1 MDIETEKVIELVF
14 PEGIPDSWKENP
26 DFYQY
31 LSKLGGFDIDQ
42 LNKEP
47 DHLVDEKNAVLQNTQ
62 DLVFANYKTFIQTAE
77 SSREIFKQFN
87 ETENRLENL
96 TKDIPRFIEKCQL
109 FCDASKDINSHR
121 RLNGL
126 TLNRSGEL
134 LEILEMPQLMESC
147 LRSNQYNEALEI
159 SQYARQ
165 LGTKHGDI
173 PIVASVVAEIENS
186 WSSMVGQVVGSLR
199 GDLPLP
205 RCLQLVGL
213 LRSMDAFTEP
223 ELRIKFLQARDSWLQ
238 GLLSA
243 IPNEDPNF
251 HLTKTI
257 ELSRIHL
264 FNIITQYRAMFS
276 DQDHISLGR
285 DISINESAIFYHW
298 LEEKISQFL
307 GTLEQDL
314 PGVNSIDSIL
324 GQCTYFAL
332 SFGRVGADF
341 TGRMSAIFVKVIG
354 DKVEANIWRATKKF
368 EKDMETFTLIN
379 KVQRS
384 DVKVENVAPS
394 ENPPEQLMEFYPLA
408 EYCNG
413 LIATFNEFRLCS
425 PIALSQNFTKLM
437 QESLSCVAKAML
449 FFYKQE
455 QQAFT
460 ANERENMLKF
470 VDCLSEQLI
479 PYVQFCIH
487 ALFPANQIATHL
499 EISPIQSQKEGV
511 TYLNEKLILEPLAT
525 LLPIRDIPKDSFLH
539 EFPISETFKTK
550 ELENFPTKISLD
562 ENINLENLTITTTV
576 SEGETITEM
585 REERNV
591 DMEIS
596 TDVST
601 KNVESIL
608 SQGENAAENADESI
622 IKLSTT
628 EFAEKSEN

>member
-14 PEGIPDSWKENP
+14 PEGIPESWKENP

-31 LSKLGGFDIDQ
+31 LSKLGAFDIDQ

-62 DLVFANYKTFIQTAE
+62 ELVFANYKTFIQTAE
-77 SSREIFKQFN
+77 NSREIFKQFN
-87 ETENRLENL
+87 ETETRLNVL
-96 TKDIPRFIEKCQL
+96 IKDIPQFMEKCQS

-121 RLNGL
+121 RLNSL
-126 TLNRSGEL
+126 TLTRNAEL

-147 LRSNQYNEALEI
+147 LRSNQYNEALEL

-165 LGTKHGDI
+165 LGAKHGDI
-173 PIVASVVAEIENS
+173 PIISSIVAEIENS

-213 LRSMDAFTEP
+213 LRSMDAFTES

-243 IPNEDPNF
+243 IPKEDPNA

-276 DQDHISLGR
+276 DQDHITLGR
-285 DISINESAIFYHW
+285 DTSINESAIFYHW

-307 GTLEQDL
+307 ATLEQDL
-314 PGVNSIDSIL
+314 PGVTSVDSIL

-341 TGRMSAIFVKVIG
+341 TGRMSEIFVKIIG
-354 DKVEANIWRATKKF
+354 EKMEANIRKTTKRF

-379 KVQRS
+379 KLQRA
-384 DVKVENVAPS
+384 DVKMENILQS
-394 ENPPEQLMEFYPLA
+394 ENPPEQLLEFYPLA

-413 LIATFNEFRLCS
+413 LIATFNEFRLCA
-425 PIALSQNFTKLM
+425 PVALSQNFTKLL
-437 QESLSCVAKAML
+437 QESLSSVAKAML

-460 ANERENMLKF
+460 AAERENMLKF
-470 VDCLSEQLI
+470 VECLSEQLI
-479 PYVQFCIH
+479 PYVQFCIR
-487 ALFPANQIATHL
+487 ALFPSNQISTHL
-499 EISPIQSQKEGV
+499 EISPVQSQKEGV
-511 TYLNEKLILEPLAT
+511 TFLNHKIILEPLSA

-539 EFPISETFKTK
+539 EFS
-550 ELENFPTKISLD
+550 
-562 ENINLENLTITTTV
+562 
-576 SEGETITEM
+576 
-585 REERNV
+585 
-591 DMEIS
+591 
-596 TDVST
+596 
-601 KNVESIL
+601 
-608 SQGENAAENADESI
+608 AAENVKPTLEI
-622 IKLSTT
+622 P
-628 EFAEKSEN
+628 KSENVSSAKLEMESTGKNQDENASNKSDE